1 MLIVLFVCRILD
13 SVETMIENLV
23 NMEAT
28 PEVDISAESL
38 SMKIMEVCN
47 LYGITVSKV
56 SFCITK
62 VSPTNMFSSWVSP
75 LRPLN
80 VTTHTQLHD
89 YGEP

>member
-1 MLIVLFVCRILD
+1 
-13 SVETMIENLV
+13 MIENVV

-28 PEVDISAESL
+28 PEVDISTESL
-38 SMKIMEVCN
+38 SMKIMEVCT
-47 LYGITVSKV
+47 LYGTAVSEV

-80 VTTHTQLHD
+80 VTIHMQLYD
-89 YGEP
+89 NGEP